1 MVARARQLS
10 CPISLCGSESWPA
23 WLRSPHATRHPA
35 WCAQSTIWLP
45 RRAWPSCAA
54 GGNAADAAVATSA
67 VLAVTTP
74 HMCGMGGDLF
84 ALVYEAGEP
93 PAALNASGRAGSGAD
108 PERLRAEESPHHAGG
123 RGHPVRSRAGLRR
136 RLAGPPRPLR
146 PAPTWRRCWR
156 APGATPMRGSR
167 PRRTWSRRRTRF
179 AASRVPAICAAARHP
194 GAMVRRPGMARALDA
209 IVTDGRDGF
218 YGGEFG
224 AGLLELGG
232 GEYLPADLTA
242 VAADWVV
249 PLSVEAWGA
258 RLWTPPPNSQGY
270 LTLAAG
276 VDRLRSALARRPRR
290 SEVGTPDDRSRPL
303 RRLRPGGRAARGD
316 RRTRRC
322 SRRSG
327 WRAAAT
333 PSRPTGPTH
342 LGGRYGAGDTVHLA
356 AVDRDRMAVS
366 LIQSNASGFG
376 ALIVEPTT
384 GIFLHNRGLGFTLEP
399 DIRPSTAPIGA
410 HRTPCRRPWSPGRT
424 GPFGWC
430 SAPWAAT
437 ASRRSS
443 SSWRRRLLG
452 AGESAGDAIAAGR
465 WALSDRQ
472 GRGGFATWA
481 DRGEVQVELEAL
493 TPPGWFRGLEVRGHR
508 VERREVLASG
518 FGHAHVIVNHGDH
531 LEGASDP
538 RARAGAVTGY

>member
-1 MVARARQLS
+1 MARLAPFASRYAPSGLVCAVDHLAAEAGVA
-10 CPISLCGSESWPA
+10 I
-23 WLRSPHATRHPA
+23 LR
-35 WCAQSTIWLP
+35 
-45 RRAWPSCAA
+45 A

-108 PERLRAEESPHHAGG
+108 PERLRAENHRIMPAVGDIRSVPVPGCVDGWLALHARFG
-123 RGHPVRSRAGLRR
+123 RLDLAEV
-136 RLAGPPRPLR
+136 LAGARR
-146 PAPTWRRCWR
+146 YADEGFPAAPDLVVAADTVRRV
-156 APGATPMRGSR
+156 PGAGDLR
-167 PRRTWSRRRTRF
+167 
-179 AASRVPAICAAARHP
+179 AARHP

-232 GEYLPADLTA
+232 GEYLLADLTA

-270 LTLAAG
+270 LTLAGAWIASGLPLPADPDDPRWAHLTIEAARFAG
-276 VDRLRSALARRPRR
+276 YDRGDVLHEATDGRALLAPERLARRRDAI
-290 SEVGTPDDRSRPL
+290 SSDR
-303 RRLRPGGRAARGD
+303 A
-316 RRTRRC
+316 
-322 SRRSG
+322 
-327 WRAAAT
+327 
-333 PSRPTGPTH
+333 TH
-342 LGGRYGAGDTVHLA
+342 LGGRYGAGDTVYLA

-399 DIRPSTAPIGA
+399 GHPAEYGP
-410 HRTPCRRPWSPGRT
+410 HRRPPHTLSPALVT
-424 GPFGWC
+424 GPDGALRMVFGTMGGD
-430 SAPWAAT
+430 SQPQILLQLAA
-437 ASRRSS
+437 
-443 SSWRRRLLG
+443 RLLG